1 MNTPTHQI
9 KRGVSL
15 YSYQYETFLGKM
27 TQEDCIAHAA
37 AIGAHGIEV
46 VSEQSFRGWPDLP
59 DSAYQQWHGWMEK
72 YGTVPVAHDMFLDI
86 KLQKDR
92 KLTFDEM
99 VASVKRDLKH
109 ANRLGCKVMRVIINT
124 PPEVVMACVPYAEE
138 MDVRMGLEVHSPW
151 HFDHP
156 WILRYTE
163 MIEATGS
170 MHVGY
175 LPDMGMFTKNF
186 PPVFRDR
193 FLRRGATPKVVEF
206 ILDAHRQRILTDY
219 VLVDVRKMGGNAVD
233 LEMAETTRHNIWSN
247 PRRLL
252 EFMPRIFHIHAKF
265 YEIDD
270 SGKEPA
276 IPYEEIIPV
285 LIEGGYSGYLSSE
298 YEGQRHIEDAFEVDG
313 VEQVRRQHEMFKR
326 LLGETV
332 V

>member
-1 MNTPTHQI
+1 MKHQI

-27 TQEDCIAHAA
+27 SQEDCIAHAA
-37 AIGAHGIEV
+37 SIGAKGIEV
-46 VSEQSFRGWPDLP
+46 VSEQSFRGWPNLP
-59 DSAYQQWHGWMEK
+59 DSTYATWHGWMAK
-72 YGTVPVAHDMFLDI
+72 HGTTPTCHDMFLDT
-86 KLQKDR
+86 KLHKDR
-92 KLTFDEM
+92 KLTFEEM

-124 PPEVVMACVPYAEE
+124 PPEVVVACVPYAEE

-156 WILRYTE
+156 WVLRYTE

-170 MHVGY
+170 MHAGY
-175 LPDMGMFTKNF
+175 LPDMGMFTKRF
-186 PPVFRDR
+186 PPVQRDR
-193 FLRRGATPKVVEF
+193 FLRQGATPKIADF
-206 ILDAHRQRILTDY
+206 ILEAHRRRELTDY
-219 VLVDVRKMGGNAVD
+219 VAMDVRKMGGNATD
-233 LEMAETTRHNIWSN
+233 LAMAEWSRHNIWSN
-247 PRRLL
+247 PKRLL

-313 VEQVRRQHEMFKR
+313 AEQVRRQHAMFTR
-326 LLGETV
+326 LLGEA
-332 V
+332 

>member
-1 MNTPTHQI
+1 MLPTKHQI

-15 YSYQYETFLGKM
+15 YSYQYETFLRKM
-27 TQEDCIAHAA
+27 TMADCIAHAA
-37 AIGAHGIEV
+37 SIGANGIEV
-46 VSEQSFRGWPDLP
+46 VSEQSFTNFPNVSDADIANWFACMD
-59 DSAYQQWHGWMEK
+59 K
-72 YGTVPVAHDMFLDI
+72 YHTTPVCHDMFLDT
-86 KLQKDR
+86 KLYKDR

-99 VASVKRDLKH
+99 VASVKRDIKH
-109 ANRLGCKVMRVIINT
+109 TNRLGCKVMRVVINT
-124 PPEVVMACVPYAEE
+124 PPDVVVACVPYAEQ
-138 MDVRMGLEVHSPW
+138 MDVRMGLEIHSPW

-156 WILRYTE
+156 WVMRYTE

-175 LPDMGMFTKNF
+175 IPDMGMFTKNF
-186 PPVFRDR
+186 PPLFKAR
-193 FLRRGATPKVVEF
+193 FLRDGATPKIAEF
-206 ILDAHRQRILTDY
+206 VIEAHKRRELADY
-219 VLVDVRKMGGNAVD
+219 VAMDVRKMGGNAVD
-233 LEMAETTRHNIWSN
+233 MRMAEWSRHNIWSN

-265 YEIDD
+265 YEIGD

-276 IPYEEIIPV
+276 IPYEEIVPV

-313 VEQVRRQHEMFKR
+313 PEQVRRQHAMFQR

-332 V
+332 